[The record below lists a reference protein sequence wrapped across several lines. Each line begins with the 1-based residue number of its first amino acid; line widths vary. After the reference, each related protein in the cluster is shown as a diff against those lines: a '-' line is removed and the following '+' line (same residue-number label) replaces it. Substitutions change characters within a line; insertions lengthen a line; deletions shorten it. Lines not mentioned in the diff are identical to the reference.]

1 MQDSA
6 PLSVSCSFQQAYKRL
21 CDPELICLKRDIAVS
36 KGQTV
41 ECMTVRHFSENNT
54 QKVEVWVGS
63 GQSDN
68 LSAQVTIIDLSD
80 MGVEVN
86 KFLVRSKGSTPLG
99 LNTVSIAW
107 PIGSISNTR
116 ISDEGYFYMWV
127 LFQKYSYLEIAS
139 FGDAKSDN

>member
-6 PLSVSCSFQQAYKRL
+6 PLNVSCSFQQAYKRL

-41 ECMTVRHFSENNT
+41 ECMTVRHFSENST

-86 KFLVRSKGSTPLG
+86 KSKGSTPLG
-99 LNTVSIAW
+99 LTVR
-107 PIGSISNTR
+107 T
-116 ISDEGYFYMWV
+116 
-127 LFQKYSYLEIAS
+127 LEP
-139 FGDAKSDN
+139 